1 MMDENT
7 DYLSKAAAELDMY
20 RAALSCLVEVA
31 SGCAKDAETMRVENM
46 LYLLEGGLDRI
57 GALLQQESK
66 YRMAKKARAQA

>member
-31 SGCAKDAETMRVENM
+31 SGCARDAETMRVENM
-46 LYLLEGGLDRI
+46 LYLLEGGLDRVE
-57 GALLQQESK
+57 ALLRQEAQ
-66 YRMAKKARAQA
+66 YRMTKTEGAQA